1 MTTFNEAIH
10 TAKKACEK
18 ENIPAETAMSYLFEI
33 ANMEK
38 YNLYMHLDEQMPKEL
53 YNEFQSGLERIL
65 KHEPLAHVLGYSW
78 FYGYKFKINEDVL
91 IPRYETEELV
101 AQILARK
108 DQYFKDQQVTA
119 IDVGTGSGAI
129 AISLKKEEDSI
140 GMYASDISAKAI
152 EVAKENAI
160 NNEVKVEFMVGDMLE
175 PFIERQMKV
184 DILISNPPYIPSG
197 EDLETEVVDH
207 EPHVAL
213 FGGID
218 GMDFYRIIFKNC
230 HKLLKEKSFMA
241 FEIGYNQFPT
251 LEKEIKKYCPEATYE
266 IVKDINGKN
275 RMLFVYFNLA

>member
-10 TAKKACEK
+10 AAKKACDK

-140 GMYASDISAKAI
+140 DMYASDISLKAI

-160 NNEVKVEFMVGDMLE
+160 NNEVKVEFVVGDMLE

-230 HKLLKEKSFMA
+230 HKILKEKSFMA
-241 FEIGYNQFPT
+241 FEIGYNQFTT